1 MRGIPLPLKRGF
13 LYLVAIMDW
22 HSRAVLSWRLSN
34 AMDTEFCVA
43 ALEEAMNG
51 SGVSEI
57 FTTDQGPQGRRRAKK
72 RPPGQTTRGGRM
84 KAIRTRRP

>member
-51 SGVSEI
+51 YGVSEI
-57 FTTDQGPQGRRRAKK
+57 FITDQGAQGARRAKK
-72 RPPGQTTRGGRM
+72 TPPRP
-84 KAIRTRRP
+84 ARREGDA

>member
-34 AMDTEFCVA
+34 AMDRDS
-43 ALEEAMNG
+43 ALR
-51 SGVSEI
+51 
-57 FTTDQGPQGRRRAKK
+57 PWK
-72 RPPGQTTRGGRM
+72 RP
-84 KAIRTRRP
+84 